1 MGHRRTSLLRASAAA
16 FAVLAVAG
24 GAAACSSDEPVT
36 RRPNASGTATDSASP
51 TPDPAPAPTATATG
65 TAPDESGEGAPPT
78 VGPTGPATPGT
89 AGPTGSVTP
98 GTVASTGPA
107 APGTILPPVPL
118 DRPAD
123 AGQGVT
129 VSLVRTVSVET
140 QGVGPGES
148 AGEPAVAVTLRV
160 QNDSAQ
166 PLDLGSTVVSLAT
179 GPEATPGRFSQG
191 PPARAFSGSV
201 AAGASA
207 EGVYVFALPPGE
219 RGDVVLDVSLVPE
232 RPVVRLT
239 GSLA

>member
-1 MGHRRTSLLRASAAA
+1 MRHRRTSPLRASAAA

-36 RRPNASGTATDSASP
+36 RRPSASGAATDSASP
-51 TPDPAPAPTATATG
+51 TPDPAPAPTAAATAPA
-65 TAPDESGEGAPPT
+65 TAPDESVAGAPS
-78 VGPTGPATPGT
+78 A
-89 AGPTGSVTP
+89 AGPTGSTTP
-98 GTVASTGPA
+98 GIVRPTGQA
-107 APGTILPPVPL
+107 TPGTILPPVPL

-123 AGQGVT
+123 AGQGVV

-160 QNDSAQ
+160 QNGSTQ
-166 PLDLGSTVVSLAT
+166 PLDLGSTVVSLAI

-207 EGVYVFALPPGE
+207 EGVYVFAVPPGE